1 MMNTIENYCQN
12 HSLKF
17 STDSNPLK
25 CKTKC
30 IAFLR
35 KSRNLPNIV
44 LNGND
49 LPWVTEGVHLGN
61 FFCNK
66 YDGMTRDIKVKR
78 GQFISRNYELL
89 QEFYFAHPTTK
100 LKTILLYNCHFTGSP
115 IWDLFN
121 PEVKML
127 ENSWNIAVR
136 KMFDLPMTTHRYL
149 IEPVSEHE
157 HLSKILIGRFISFI
171 GQLKNSS
178 KNVVNQLYNL
188 VKSDARSITGANI
201 RKIKLLTGKS
211 NLSECRTAL
220 QDIPFVPLPDQEKWR
235 ISVIKELS
243 DVKFGQSDLDGF
255 TTNEINEIINFACTM

>member
-1 MMNTIENYCQN
+1 M
-12 HSLKF
+12 
-17 STDSNPLK
+17 
-25 CKTKC
+25 
-30 IAFLR
+30 
-35 KSRNLPNIV
+35 
-44 LNGND
+44 
-49 LPWVTEGVHLGN
+49 
-61 FFCNK
+61 
-66 YDGMTRDIKVKR
+66 
-78 GQFISRNYELL
+78 
-89 QEFYFAHPTTK
+89 
-100 LKTILLYNCHFTGSP
+100 
-115 IWDLFN
+115 
-121 PEVKML
+121 